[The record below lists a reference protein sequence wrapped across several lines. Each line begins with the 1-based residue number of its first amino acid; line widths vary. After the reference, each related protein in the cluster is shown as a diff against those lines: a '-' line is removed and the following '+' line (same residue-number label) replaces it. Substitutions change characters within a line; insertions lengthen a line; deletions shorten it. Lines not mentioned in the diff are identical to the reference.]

1 MSIIFVGLLANYGYE
16 LSIKENVCQVI
27 MNNSMIMKAKL
38 NNGIYVLS
46 RPVSV
51 VYTSSKRL
59 RLENVSDLYL
69 WHYRLGHV
77 NQNRI
82 NRMQREAPRGQ

>member
-1 MSIIFVGLLANYGYE
+1 MII
-16 LSIKENVCQVI
+16 
-27 MNNSMIMKAKL
+27 KAKL
-38 NNGIYVLS
+38 SNGIYVLS

-51 VYTSSKRL
+51 MYASSKRP
-59 RLENVSDLYL
+59 RLENISDLYL

-82 NRMQREAPRGQ
+82 NKMRGGGLLEVSDSDSLFTYESCLFDKITKSPFTRKDK